1 MKMTFLPDVS
11 SQKKEAYKNQSNS
24 EKNISDKPQLR
35 DIYNK
40 VIKKKKSKKLS

>member
-1 MKMTFLPDVS
+1 MTFLPDVS

-35 DIYNK
+35 DIYK